1 MARPDPAQVFP
12 QERHLLSGVL
22 ALCYHDSL
30 YLATALLTD
39 SRLITADRRLFD
51 AGRRKAPLR
60 NRVLWVEDIPA

>member
-1 MARPDPAQVFP
+1 V
-12 QERHLLSGVL
+12 
-22 ALCYHDSL
+22 HDSL

-39 SRLITADRRLFD
+39 SRLVTADRHLFE